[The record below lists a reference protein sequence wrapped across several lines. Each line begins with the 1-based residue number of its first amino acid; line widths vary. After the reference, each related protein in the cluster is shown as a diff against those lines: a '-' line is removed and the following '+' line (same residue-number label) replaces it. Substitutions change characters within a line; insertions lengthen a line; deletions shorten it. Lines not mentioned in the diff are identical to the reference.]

1 MLDPGE
7 GSSPTVGPSSP
18 SRSHTHHHPEHTG
31 HDHSHSHG
39 PHTHSPT
46 DIANDSRKRRP
57 TVLDM
62 DKVRSTLKQL
72 VRDWSE
78 EVRAALQS
86 PLHPD
91 LILV

>member
-1 MLDPGE
+1 MEVKGARWKGFE
-7 GSSPTVGPSSP
+7 TV
-18 SRSHTHHHPEHTG
+18 SHTLADTA
-31 HDHSHSHG
+31 D
-39 PHTHSPT
+39 
-46 DIANDSRKRRP
+46 DRRKRRP
-57 TVLDM
+57 MVLDM

-78 EVRAALQS
+78 EVSTALQS